1 MKKIL
6 LDTNMFIY
14 LEDNKVIDEKVATL
28 TKRLYDSTEYKIVIH
43 PKTKVE
49 ASKCTDVEIKKIFL
63 SKISVYKEIKDP
75 PLAPEE
81 FHKLLRCKNIHDEID
96 NELLF
101 SVNRN
106 CVDYL
111 ITNDQDMLKKAKK
124 INLDNRVLSIE
135 KALEIF
141 QEEEKLDLRT
151 PVFITN
157 EFLYN
162 IDLNDTFFDSLRN
175 DYLGFDDWFKKK
187 QLQERKALVTKAN
200 GKIKSFLMMKI
211 EDENEKYD
219 DYLESFQPAK
229 RLKIS
234 TFKVDDTGK
243 RIGETFVKLI
253 INQAIEEKVAEI
265 YVTIFDKHKYL
276 IEMLEDYGFKFKTKK
291 RTYKSDG
298 TVELENVLVKDMI
311 NKKEF
316 YPFFSIKD
324 KKVFIIPIKEEYHTL
339 LFQDYEKYVQL
350 SMEDLNGINTA
361 ANSLKKAYLCDSNTT
376 KIEPGSIVLF
386 YSSGIK
392 KAITSLGIVDA
403 VFNKFNTFEE
413 MFSLVNKRTAYSETE
428 LKKFFKTNKLVILF
442 KIYNYFKKE
451 VPYSYLINN
460 KIVNGPIQTVT
471 EIQNDK
477 LMEILNECQ
486 IEKDIFLV
494 K

>member
-14 LEDNKVIDEKVATL
+14 LEDNKVIDDKVATL

-49 ASKCTDVEIKKIFL
+49 ASKCTNEEIKKIFL

-81 FHKLLRCKNIHDEID
+81 FHKLLGCKNIHDEID

-124 INLDNRVLSIE
+124 KNLDNRVLSIE

-141 QEEEKLDLRT
+141 QEKEKIDLRT

-162 IDLNDTFFDSLRN
+162 IDLNDMFFDSLRN

-219 DYLESFQPAK
+219 DYLEPFQPAK

-253 INQAIEEKVAEI
+253 INQSIEEKVAEI

-291 RTYKSDG
+291 G
-298 TVELENVLVKDMI
+298 
-311 NKKEF
+311 
-316 YPFFSIKD
+316 
-324 KKVFIIPIKEEYHTL
+324 
-339 LFQDYEKYVQL
+339 
-350 SMEDLNGINTA
+350 
-361 ANSLKKAYLCDSNTT
+361 
-376 KIEPGSIVLF
+376 
-386 YSSGIK
+386 
-392 KAITSLGIVDA
+392 
-403 VFNKFNTFEE
+403 
-413 MFSLVNKRTAYSETE
+413 
-428 LKKFFKTNKLVILF
+428 
-442 KIYNYFKKE
+442 
-451 VPYSYLINN
+451 LINL
-460 KIVNGPIQTVT
+460 T
-471 EIQNDK
+471 EQ
-477 LMEILNECQ
+477 LNW
-486 IEKDIFLV
+486 KTF
-494 K
+494 

>member
-14 LEDNKVIDEKVATL
+14 LEDNKVIDDKVATL

-49 ASKCTDVEIKKIFL
+49 ASKCTDEEIKKIFL

-81 FHKLLRCKNIHDEID
+81 FHKLLGCKNIHDEID

-141 QEEEKLDLRT
+141 QEKEKIDLRT

-175 DYLGFDDWFKKK
+175 DYLGFDYWFKKK
-187 QLQERKALVTKAN
+187 QLQEGKALVTKAN

-219 DYLESFQPAK
+219 DYLEPFQPAK

-276 IEMLEDYGFKFKTKK
+276 IEMLEDYGFRFKTKK

-428 LKKFFKTNKLVILF
+428 LKKTFKTNKLVILF

-451 VPYSYLINN
+451 VSYSYLINN

-486 IEKDIFLV
+486 IEKDIYLV